1 MADQSPDQDHRI
13 VVGVDG
19 SPCSK
24 TALRW
29 AMAQAQQTGAD
40 VEAVAVWQFPTVYGA
55 GFGYAY
61 PASTFDGETFDD
73 DSAAA
78 DAQKALDETV
88 SEVCARA
95 DQPVKVLTRVAQG
108 HPAEV
113 LTTAAAGA
121 QMLVVGTR
129 GHGTFAGILLGS
141 VSQHCVQH
149 APCPVVVVPPE
160 TGSAASHTP
169 ITDDAW
175 SQSR

>member
-1 MADQSPDQDHRI
+1 MPDQTTDQEQEHRI

-24 TALRW
+24 TALLW
-29 AMAQAQQTGAD
+29 ALNQARQTGAD
-40 VEAVAVWQFPTVYGA
+40 VEAVAAWQRPATYGA
-55 GFGYAY
+55 GLGYAY
-61 PASTFDGETFDD
+61 VWPPSTLDV

-78 DAQKALDETV
+78 DALKALDETV
-88 SEVCARA
+88 SDVTAQM
-95 DQPVKVLTRVAQG
+95 DQPIKVLTRVVQG

-149 APCPVVVVPPE
+149 APCPVAVIPPA
-160 TGSAASHTP
+160 TSHPTN
-169 ITDDAW
+169 TDDAW
-175 SQSR
+175 SQS